1 MAKGE
6 NQKQKLLY
14 LLKIFM
20 EETDSGHGLSMPD
33 IIDLLGEYQVNAER
47 KSVYDDINTLNDFGY
62 DIRGEKV
69 GKSFVYYMASR
80 DFELPELKLLVDA
93 VQSSKFVT
101 QSKSNSLIKKLENLA
116 SVYEGKELHRQVY
129 VANRTKTANEAIFYN
144 VDYIQNAIAENKKI
158 QFKYFQWNQR
168 KEQELRHD
176 GKSYLISPWAL
187 TWDDENYYMVGY
199 DSEDGKIK
207 HYRVD
212 KMLKISVSDEKREG
226 KELFKQFDM
235 AVYSKKV
242 FGMYGGKEETVSL
255 LCDNS
260 MAGVIIDRFGKDVA
274 MRESDENHFIA
285 RVNVAISPQ
294 FFGWV
299 CSLGGLVSIAAPEN
313 VVEAMKEELRKQ
325 INLYK

>member
-6 NQKQKLLY
+6 NQKLKLLY

-33 IIDLLGEYQVNAER
+33 IIDLLEDYQVKAER
-47 KSVYDDINTLNDFGY
+47 KSLYDDINTLNDFGY

-80 DFELPELKLLVDA
+80 EFELPELKLLVDA

-101 QSKSNSLIKKLENLA
+101 QNKSNSLIKKLENLA

-129 VANRTKTANEAIFYN
+129 VANRTKTGNEAIFYN
-144 VDYIQNAIAENKKI
+144 VDYIQNAIADNKKI
-158 QFKYFQWNQR
+158 QFKYFQWNQK

-199 DSEDGKIK
+199 DSEDDKIK

-212 KMLKISVSDEKREG
+212 KMLKISVTDEKREG
-226 KELFKQFDM
+226 KELFRQFDM

-260 MAGVIIDRFGKDVA
+260 MAGVIIDRFGKDVS
-274 MRESDENHFIA
+274 MREFDENHFVV
-285 RVNVAISPQ
+285 RTNVAISPQ

-299 CSLGGLVSIAAPEN
+299 CSLGGLVSIQSPEN
-313 VVEAMKEELRKQ
+313 VVAAMKEELKKQ
-325 INLYK
+325 IELYK